1 MNAEEN
7 PMSNSKVQKSS
18 TPDSLTKSGKEA
30 SIELSETALDKVAGG
45 NAVSDINAINQNV
58 TVNKAKTADKA
69 FKAMDGY
76 IRG

>member
-1 MNAEEN
+1 MNE
-7 PMSNSKVQKSS
+7 P
-18 TPDSLTKSGKEA
+18 KSGKTPA
-30 SIELSETALDKVAGG
+30 SSPDQLINSGVKATDELSDQQMQGVSGGETKVI
-45 NAVSDINAINQNV
+45 VQDV